1 MDPLTLATTVASFLS
16 PYLKKAGEKAA
27 EKIGA
32 QLPAAAGKM
41 WNAITTR
48 FTGKPAAEE
57 AVTDLVAKPDDQ
69 LYQSTFA
76 NQLRK
81 VFETEPAFAVELE
94 RLLNSAQ
101 SEGGDAIVNTGS
113 GAVATRGGVAAGA
126 SGVAIKGDV
135 HGNVTVGGGEKNK

>member
-1 MDPLTLATTVASFLS
+1 MDPLTLATTAASFLS

-41 WNAITTR
+41 WNAITSR
-48 FTGKPAAEE
+48 FNGRPAAED
-57 AVTDLVAKPDDQ
+57 AVKDLMAKPDDQ

-81 VFETEPAFAVELE
+81 ILEVEPAFVVELE

-101 SEGGDAIVNTGS
+101 SQGGDTIVNTGS
-113 GAVATRGGVAAGA
+113 GAVATRGGVAAAAG
-126 SGVAIKGDV
+126 GVAIKGDV
-135 HGNVTVGGGEKNK
+135 LGNITVGGSEKKE